1 MAITI
6 DDIKA
11 LRQETGAGV
20 MACRSALSEAEG
32 DRERAKGILRAQ
44 GGAAAAKRADREVR
58 EGLIEAYVHGGRLGA
73 MVELNCETD
82 FVARTEIFQTL
93 AHDLALQVASMDPLA
108 VRPDDVPADSER
120 PAAEAALLT
129 QAFIKDPSKAVQD
142 VINETIASIG
152 ERIEVRRFIRFQ
164 LGG

>member
-1 MAITI
+1 M
-6 DDIKA
+6 
-11 LRQETGAGV
+11 
-20 MACRSALSEAEG
+20 
-32 DRERAKGILRAQ
+32 RAQ
-44 GGAAAAKRADREVR
+44 GEAAAAKRADREIR

-120 PAAEAALLT
+120 RP
-129 QAFIKDPSKAVQD
+129 PRPRS
-142 VINETIASIG
+142 
-152 ERIEVRRFIRFQ
+152 
-164 LGG
+164 